1 MQPIRAILIE
11 PVGCLAEFTAD
22 PFLEIA
28 ARLFA
33 RKKKPARSA
42 SRAYWHLLN
51 LMEAAGQLQSI
62 ESLELEAVAAATVY
76 EDVIPALTE
85 LRRMDVQ
92 LLIASSLSGVAVTS
106 FLERTKA
113 ASCFSAVWTRTNAGG
128 IKAAPLA
135 AALENL
141 PSRNAVYLT
150 DTAEGLR
157 AAHTAG
163 VDSILMMNDPDEARR
178 LALQGP
184 AGGIVSLHELPDFLR
199 VVSAQRRA

>member
-1 MQPIRAILIE
+1 MQPIHTILID
-11 PVGCLAEFTAD
+11 PVGCLAEFPAA

-33 RKKKPARSA
+33 RRKKPARSA

-51 LMEAAGQLQSI
+51 LMEAAGELNSI
-62 ESLELEAVAAATVY
+62 ESLELEAVQAAAIY

-85 LRRMDVQ
+85 LRSMDVH
-92 LLIASSLSGVAVTS
+92 LLIASSLSSAAVTS
-106 FLERTKA
+106 FLERSRVA
-113 ASCFSAVWTRTNAGG
+113 PFFSAVWTRTNAAGV
-128 IKAAPLA
+128 KAFPLA
-135 AALENL
+135 AALQTI
-141 PSRNAVYLT
+141 PPQNAVYLT
-150 DTAEGLR
+150 DTAEGLK

-163 VDSILMMNDPDEARR
+163 VNPILMMNDPDEARR

-199 VVSAQRRA
+199 VVSAQT

>member
-11 PVGCLAEFTAD
+11 PVGCLAEFPAG

-28 ARLFA
+28 ARGFG

-51 LMEAAGQLQSI
+51 LMEAADDLNSI
-62 ESLELEAVAAATVY
+62 ESLELEAVEAAAVY

-85 LRRMDVQ
+85 LRSMGVQ
-92 LLIASSLSGVAVTS
+92 LLIASSLSDAAVNR
-106 FLERTKA
+106 FLERCGA
-113 ASCFSAVWTRTNAGG
+113 APFFSAVWTRTNAGG
-128 IKAAPLA
+128 VKAVPLI
-135 AALENL
+135 AALRGL
-141 PSRNAVYLT
+141 QRDQAVYLT
-150 DTAEGLR
+150 DSAEGLKT
-157 AAHTAG
+157 AHLAS
-163 VDSILMMNDPDEARR
+163 VPSILMMNDPDEARR

-199 VVSAQRRA
+199 VVSAQS